1 MKDTIGQISLNR
13 NPKNRPLKNRRTQSK
28 NFYAYASGASLRPDM
43 YAFGNIKITGG
54 SFSISYESDNPE
66 NTLTSDGLLGLGNTD
81 DYKPGSFDD
90 MKEDPSKM
98 VEFFKTKNAF
108 KKDSVAKSNATY
120 DVTRR
125 NGVITNQKT
134 KTNDFIK
141 ASVGVAVS
149 EISKASVIVTSE
161 YESFDVK
168 DAFKDEHS
176 SIGNNK
182 FYINNKNHYNSGNI
196 KPFSEKDNITYN
208 SIINTETSQ
217 NEYYKSYKSY
227 ANHGFLYK
235 SKKPDSI
242 AFGGLKR

>member
-1 MKDTIGQISLNR
+1 
-13 NPKNRPLKNRRTQSK
+13 
-28 NFYAYASGASLRPDM
+28 M
-43 YAFGNIKITGG
+43 YAFGNVKISAG
-54 SFSISYESDNPE
+54 SFSISYAEENPK
-66 NTLTSDGLLGLGNTD
+66 NINLGDKLLGLGNTD

-98 VEFFKTKNAF
+98 VEFFKTKNSF
-108 KKDSVAKSNATY
+108 KKENILKSNSIY

-125 NGVITNQKT
+125 NPVVTNQKT
-134 KTNDFIK
+134 NTNYFIK
-141 ASVGVAVS
+141 AALGVPVS
-149 EISKASVIVTSE
+149 ETGKSSAIVSSE
-161 YESFDVK
+161 YENFDVK
-168 DAFKDEHS
+168 DPFKDEHS
-176 SIGNNK
+176 SVSNNK

-196 KPFSEKDNITYN
+196 KPFSEKDNVTYN

-217 NEYYKSYKSY
+217 NKYYKSNQNY